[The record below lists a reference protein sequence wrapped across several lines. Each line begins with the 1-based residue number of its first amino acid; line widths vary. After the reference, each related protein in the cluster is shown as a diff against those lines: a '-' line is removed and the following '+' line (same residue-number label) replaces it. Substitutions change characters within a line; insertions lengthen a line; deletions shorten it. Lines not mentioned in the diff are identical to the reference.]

1 MKPVRVL
8 VVDDSATMRG
18 LISAALTRDPGIAV
32 VGQAADPLQARDAI
46 KALDPDV
53 MTLDVEMPKMDG
65 LEFLD
70 KVMRLRPFPVVM
82 VSSLTARGAGATIRA
97 MELGAVDCIGKP
109 SIESPNSFDDLP
121 ARVKAA
127 ATARFRKRPDER
139 PPVAAA
145 GSSAGAGVAKRATP
159 AGNYRPDGKLVAIG
173 ASTGG
178 VEALIAVLTGYPAN
192 CSPTVITLH
201 MPTPFTKS
209 FARRLDG
216 LTGAQVTEAED
227 GAPLETGRVYLAP
240 GSLTHLEVSNSGH
253 MRCRLQHEDL
263 VNGHRPSVD
272 VLFNSVARSCG
283 HRAVGVILTG
293 MGRDGASGLL
303 AMRRAGARTIG
314 QNEATSVVYG
324 MPKVAFDSGAV
335 EKQLSVGDI
344 GAEILALTS
353 THNGKS

>member
-1 MKPVRVL
+1 MKTVRVL

-18 LISAALTRDPGIAV
+18 LIASALSRDPGISV
-32 VGQAADPLQARDAI
+32 VGQAADPLQAREAI

-82 VSSLTARGAGATIRA
+82 VSSLTAKGAGATIRA

-109 SIESPNSFDDLP
+109 SIDSPNSFDDLP

-127 ATARFRKRPDER
+127 ANARIGRRADDRTAAR
-139 PPVAAA
+139 AAKPTA
-145 GSSAGAGVAKRATP
+145 SSSS
-159 AGNYRPDGKLVAIG
+159 YRSDGRIVAIG

-178 VEALIAVLTGYPAN
+178 VEALIAVLTGYPAT
-192 CSPTVITLH
+192 CPPTVITLH

-216 LTGAQVTEAED
+216 LTDAQVSEAED
-227 GAPLETGRVYLAP
+227 GAPLEAGRIYLAP
-240 GSLTHLEVSNSGH
+240 GSLTHLEVAHSTSW
-253 MRCRLQHEDL
+253 RCRLQDEGL

-272 VLFNSVARSCG
+272 VMFNSVAKSCG

-293 MGRDGASGLL
+293 MGRDGAAGLL
-303 AMRRAGARTIG
+303 AMRKAGARTLG

-324 MPKVAFDSGAV
+324 MPKVAHEIGGV
-335 EKQLSVGDI
+335 EKQLPLGDI
-344 GAEILALTS
+344 GAEILTLTS
-353 THNGKS
+353 TQNGKS

>member
-1 MKPVRVL
+1 MKRVRVL

-18 LISAALTRDPGIAV
+18 LISAALSRDPGIEV
-32 VGQAADPLQARDAI
+32 IGQASDPLKAREAI

-65 LEFLD
+65 LAFLE

-82 VSSLTARGAGATIRA
+82 VSSLTARGAQATIRA

-109 SIESPNSFDDLP
+109 SIDHPDTFDDLP

-127 ATARFRKRPDER
+127 AGARLNKRADER
-139 PPVAAA
+139 QAVAAA
-145 GSSAGAGVAKRATP
+145 PSSS
-159 AGNYRPDGKLVAIG
+159 YEPDGTLVAIG

-192 CSPTVITLH
+192 CPPTVITLH

-216 LTGAQVTEAED
+216 LTGACVTEGEE
-227 GAPLETGRVYLAP
+227 GAPLEVGRVYLAP
-240 GSLTHLEVSNSGH
+240 GSVSHLEVSGVGRR
-253 MRCRLQHEDL
+253 RCRLRSDEP

-272 VLFNSVARSCG
+272 VLFDSVAKACG
-283 HRAVGVILTG
+283 ARAIGVILTG
-293 MGRDGASGLL
+293 MGRDGAAGLL
-303 AMRRAGARTIG
+303 AMRRAGARTLG
-314 QNEATSVVYG
+314 QSEASSVVYG
-324 MPKVAFDSGAV
+324 MPKVAFECGAV
-335 EKQLSVGDI
+335 EKQVSLVDI
-344 GAEILALTS
+344 GQEILALTS
-353 THNGKS
+353 AANGKS

>member
-1 MKPVRVL
+1 MRPVRVL

-18 LISAALTRDPGIAV
+18 LIVASLSRDPGISV
-32 VGQAADPLQARDAI
+32 VGQAADPLLAREAI

-65 LEFLD
+65 LEFLE

-82 VSSLTARGAGATIRA
+82 VSSLTAKGAGATIRA

-109 SIESPNSFDDLP
+109 SIDAPNSFDDLP

-127 ATARFRKRPDER
+127 ASARIRRRFDDQAARP
-139 PPVAAA
+139 AA
-145 GSSAGAGVAKRATP
+145 SAP
-159 AGNYRPDGKLVAIG
+159 AYRSDGKLVAIG

-178 VEALIAVLTGYPAN
+178 VEALIAVLTGYPVN
-192 CSPTVITLH
+192 CPPTVITLH

-216 LTGAQVTEAED
+216 LTPAKVTEAED
-227 GAPLETGRVYLAP
+227 GAPLEAGRVYLAP
-240 GSLTHLEVSNSGH
+240 GSATHLEVAHPSAW
-253 MRCRLQHEDL
+253 RCRLNTDAL

-272 VLFNSVARSCG
+272 VLFNSVAKTCG
-283 HRAVGVILTG
+283 HRALGVILTG
-293 MGRDGASGLL
+293 MGKDGAAGLL
-303 AMRRAGARTIG
+303 AMRKAGSRTIG
-314 QNEATSVVYG
+314 QNEGTSVVYG
-324 MPKVAFDSGAV
+324 MPKVAFESGAV
-335 EKQLSVGDI
+335 EKQLSLGDI

-353 THNGKS
+353 TQNGKS

>member
-1 MKPVRVL
+1 MRPVRVL

-18 LISAALTRDPGIAV
+18 LIVAALSRDAGISV
-32 VGQAADPLQARDAI
+32 VGQAADPLQAREAI

-97 MELGAVDCIGKP
+97 MELGAVDCVGKP
-109 SIESPNSFDDLP
+109 SMEAPNSFDDLP
-121 ARVKAA
+121 ARVRAA
-127 ATARFRKRPDER
+127 ASARIRYRGDDRPSR
-139 PPVAAA
+139 AVAPV
-145 GSSAGAGVAKRATP
+145 STF
-159 AGNYRPDGKLVAIG
+159 RPDGKLVAIG

-178 VEALIAVLTGYPAN
+178 VEALIAVLTGYPAA
-192 CSPTVITLH
+192 CPPTVITLH

-216 LTGAQVTEAED
+216 LTQAQVSEAED
-227 GAPLETGRVYLAP
+227 GAPLEPGRVYLAP
-240 GSLTHLEVSNSGH
+240 GSATHLEVASPGH
-253 MRCRLQHEDL
+253 WRCRLQSGDP

-272 VLFNSVARSCG
+272 VLFNSVAQSCG
-283 HRAVGVILTG
+283 NRAVGVILTG
-293 MGRDGASGLL
+293 MGRDGAAGLL
-303 AMRRAGARTIG
+303 AMRKAGARTLG

-324 MPKVAFDSGAV
+324 MPKVAFEIGAV
-335 EKQLSVGDI
+335 EKQMSLGDI
-344 GAEILALTS
+344 GAEILTLTS

>member
-18 LISAALTRDPGIAV
+18 LISGALSRDPGITV
-32 VGQAADPLQARDAI
+32 VGQAADPLQAREAI

-70 KVMRLRPFPVVM
+70 KVMRLRPFPVIM
-82 VSSLTARGAGATIRA
+82 VSSLTAKGAGATIRA

-109 SIESPNSFDDLP
+109 SIDAPNSFDDLP

-127 ATARFRKRPDER
+127 AGARLRLRPDDR
-139 PPVAAA
+139 PARPAASPV
-145 GSSAGAGVAKRATP
+145 SA
-159 AGNYRPDGKLVAIG
+159 YRSDGKIVAIG

-178 VEALIAVLTGYPAN
+178 VEALIAVLTGYPAT
-192 CSPTVITLH
+192 CPPTVITLH

-216 LTGAQVTEAED
+216 LTDAHVSEAED
-227 GAPLETGRVYLAP
+227 GVPLESGHVYLAP
-240 GSLTHLEVSNSGH
+240 GSTTHFEVANPAH
-253 MRCRLQHEDL
+253 WRCRLQNDNL

-293 MGRDGASGLL
+293 MGRDGAAGLL
-303 AMRRAGARTIG
+303 AMRKAGARTLG

-324 MPKVAFDSGAV
+324 MPKVAFENGAV
-335 EKQLSVGDI
+335 ERQMPLGDI
-344 GAEILALTS
+344 GAEILSLTS
-353 THNGKS
+353 TQVGKS